1 MLFVRLQRNV
11 HLIQE
16 HAQLSFAGQFAL
28 MYKNMSKTGKT
39 VKRSGETTRMKRK
52 VKVIL
57 TAAIF
62 TFCTAIG
69 GCKAVESKLEPVYE
83 AILQDDSLQEEKN
96 VQASENQEM
105 STKEDLYEKESASV
119 EDKEKETVGFTAVP
133 AGTEHRRGKVNT
145 KSC

>member
-1 MLFVRLQRNV
+1 
-11 HLIQE
+11 
-16 HAQLSFAGQFAL
+16 
-28 MYKNMSKTGKT
+28 
-39 VKRSGETTRMKRK
+39 MKRK

-83 AILQDDSLQEEKN
+83 ALLQEDSVQEEKS

-105 STKEDLYEKESASV
+105 STK
-119 EDKEKETVGFTAVP
+119 
-133 AGTEHRRGKVNT
+133 
-145 KSC
+145 KSQHLLRIRKRKRLALQLSRQER

>member
-1 MLFVRLQRNV
+1 
-11 HLIQE
+11 
-16 HAQLSFAGQFAL
+16 
-28 MYKNMSKTGKT
+28 
-39 VKRSGETTRMKRK
+39 MKRK

-83 AILQDDSLQEEKN
+83 ALLQEDSVQEEKS

-105 STKEDLYEKESASV
+105 STKEDLSV
-119 EDKEKETVGFTAVP
+119 KFTVWLCELALSRRSSFSDSNLWIP
-133 AGTEHRRGKVNT
+133 RRGIII
-145 KSC
+145 

>member
-1 MLFVRLQRNV
+1 
-11 HLIQE
+11 
-16 HAQLSFAGQFAL
+16 
-28 MYKNMSKTGKT
+28 
-39 VKRSGETTRMKRK
+39 MKRK

-83 AILQDDSLQEEKN
+83 ALLQENSVQEEKS

-105 STKEDLYEKESASV
+105 STKEDLSEKESASV

-133 AGTEHRRGKVNT
+133 AGTVTVEEAKQQRWADSPGGR
-145 KSC
+145 

>member
-1 MLFVRLQRNV
+1 
-11 HLIQE
+11 
-16 HAQLSFAGQFAL
+16 
-28 MYKNMSKTGKT
+28 
-39 VKRSGETTRMKRK
+39 MKRK

-83 AILQDDSLQEEKN
+83 ALLQEDSVQEEKS
-96 VQASENQEM
+96 VQASENQKM
-105 STKEDLYEKESASV
+105 STKEDLSEKESASASV

-133 AGTEHRRGKVNT
+133 AGTVTVEEANSSAGAASPGGR
-145 KSC
+145 

>member
-1 MLFVRLQRNV
+1 
-11 HLIQE
+11 
-16 HAQLSFAGQFAL
+16 
-28 MYKNMSKTGKT
+28 
-39 VKRSGETTRMKRK
+39 MKRK

-83 AILQDDSLQEEKN
+83 ALLQEDSVQEEKS

-105 STKEDLYEKESASV
+105 STKEDLYEKSQHLLRIRKRKRLALQLSRQE
-119 EDKEKETVGFTAVP
+119 
-133 AGTEHRRGKVNT
+133 R
-145 KSC
+145 

>member
-1 MLFVRLQRNV
+1 
-11 HLIQE
+11 
-16 HAQLSFAGQFAL
+16 
-28 MYKNMSKTGKT
+28 
-39 VKRSGETTRMKRK
+39 MKRK

-83 AILQDDSLQEEKN
+83 ALLKEDSVQEEKS

-105 STKEDLYEKESASV
+105 STKEDLSEKESASV

-133 AGTEHRRGKVNT
+133 AGTVTVEEANGSAMPIRLAGDKKNFADRRFQNCLSLLLT
-145 KSC
+145 DI

>member
-1 MLFVRLQRNV
+1 
-11 HLIQE
+11 
-16 HAQLSFAGQFAL
+16 
-28 MYKNMSKTGKT
+28 
-39 VKRSGETTRMKRK
+39 MKRK

-69 GCKAVESKLEPVYE
+69 GCKASV
-83 AILQDDSLQEEKN
+83 QEEKS

-105 STKEDLYEKESASV
+105 STKEDLSEKESASV

-133 AGTEHRRGKVNT
+133 PGESAQRCCLPLQLLPFLPGQL
-145 KSC
+145 

>member
-1 MLFVRLQRNV
+1 
-11 HLIQE
+11 
-16 HAQLSFAGQFAL
+16 
-28 MYKNMSKTGKT
+28 
-39 VKRSGETTRMKRK
+39 MKRK

-83 AILQDDSLQEEKN
+83 ALLQEDSVQEEKS

-105 STKEDLYEKESASV
+105 
-119 EDKEKETVGFTAVP
+119 
-133 AGTEHRRGKVNT
+133 
-145 KSC
+145 

>member
-1 MLFVRLQRNV
+1 
-11 HLIQE
+11 
-16 HAQLSFAGQFAL
+16 
-28 MYKNMSKTGKT
+28 
-39 VKRSGETTRMKRK
+39 MKRK

-83 AILQDDSLQEEKN
+83 ALLQEDSVQEEKS

-105 STKEDLYEKESASV
+105 STKEDLSEKSRHLLRIRKRKRLALQLSRQE
-119 EDKEKETVGFTAVP
+119 
-133 AGTEHRRGKVNT
+133 R
-145 KSC
+145 

>member
-1 MLFVRLQRNV
+1 
-11 HLIQE
+11 
-16 HAQLSFAGQFAL
+16 
-28 MYKNMSKTGKT
+28 MSKTGKT

-57 TAAIF
+57 TSAIF

-83 AILQDDSLQEEKN
+83 ALLQEDSVQEEKS

-105 STKEDLYEKESASV
+105 STKEDLSEKESASV
-119 EDKEKETVGFTAVP
+119 EDK
-133 AGTEHRRGKVNT
+133 
-145 KSC
+145 

>member
-1 MLFVRLQRNV
+1 
-11 HLIQE
+11 
-16 HAQLSFAGQFAL
+16 
-28 MYKNMSKTGKT
+28 MSKTGKT

-83 AILQDDSLQEEKN
+83 ALLQEDSVQEESFTDGLLEYPQYTRPETFCEKK
-96 VQASENQEM
+96 VPEILLTGHHENI
-105 STKEDLYEKESASV
+105 
-119 EDKEKETVGFTAVP
+119 DKW
-133 AGTEHRRGKVNT
+133 RREQSLKNT
-145 KSC
+145 KKKRPDLLENIELSEKDKRILEK